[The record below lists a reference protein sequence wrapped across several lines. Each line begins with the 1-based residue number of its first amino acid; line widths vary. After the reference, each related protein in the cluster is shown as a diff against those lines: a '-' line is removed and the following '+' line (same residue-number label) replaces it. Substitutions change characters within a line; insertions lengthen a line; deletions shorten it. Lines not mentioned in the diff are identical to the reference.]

1 MSNVRKISY
10 NAALDKAGKKPYS
23 IKVDGK
29 PHFFNINQAKVIPEL
44 GRGQVNIKGKNY
56 WFPTEMFDPSSPN
69 FGQYKVNPINM
80 AYDAKNVSRT
90 IAPVQFPRM
99 RIDMREWRDAITE
112 AEMPIFPYRVKMQQ
126 IYQDLI
132 LDGHVYACWQKR
144 KRLTLL
150 KKPVF
155 FDKDNHAVENNPQL
169 NFIHSQWWNTMT
181 DYLLDAQGYGYQLV
195 SLGDIEGGQ
204 FPNVSVV
211 RRQNISPDREVVS
224 PVIYMIDGI
233 HYADPNYKAR
243 NYFFDRE
250 REVCFN
256 NPNAANEGGES
267 YYDWHIWVKTPNSFG
282 MSSCGYGIFYQVAL
296 FAILMRSNL
305 KHNAD
310 FVELFAQPIR
320 LLKTD
325 KTNESERAQAEIAL
339 QNMGSTPY
347 FITDHKDEL
356 QLVQSPSAGDA
367 WESYANLEE
376 RCKKAITAVILGH
389 EDCMSNI
396 PGRLGSEQGNDN
408 SPVNKAM
415 REIETEQDKWL
426 CSIINDNI
434 LPKLRNLGFPIPEDL
449 VYGYLNNDELNEIA
463 EIDNKRK
470 SDFAAI
476 VETLTRAGYTVDEKY
491 VSATLGM
498 PARMNP
504 ARMNL
509 SGGRSDGEVGKG

>member
-1 MSNVRKISY
+1 MSNIRKISY
-10 NAALDKAGKKPYS
+10 NASLDKAGKKPYS
-23 IKVDGK
+23 ICVDGK
-29 PHFFNINQAKVIPEL
+29 QHFFNINQATVIPKL

-69 FGQYKVNPINM
+69 FGQNKVNPINM

-90 IAPVQFPRM
+90 IAPVQFPRV

-155 FDKDNHAVENNPQL
+155 FDKDNHKVENNQHL
-169 NFIHSQWWNTMT
+169 NFIHSQWWNTLT

-195 SLGDIEGGQ
+195 SLGDITGGA
-204 FPNVSVV
+204 FPDVSVV

-243 NYFFDRE
+243 NYFFDKE

-256 NPNAANEGGES
+256 NPDAVNEGGES
-267 YYDWHIWVKTPNSFG
+267 YSDWHIWVKTPNPFG
-282 MSSCGYGIFYQVAL
+282 MSACGYGIFYQVAL
-296 FAILMRSNL
+296 FAILMRNNL
-305 KHNAD
+305 KFNAD
-310 FVELFAQPIR
+310 FVEMFAQPIR
-320 LLKTD
+320 WLKTN
-325 KTNESERAQAEIAL
+325 KTDESERAMAEISL
-339 QNMGSTPY
+339 QNMGSNAY
-347 FITDHKDEL
+347 VITDKEDEMQLL
-356 QLVQSPSAGDA
+356 QNSSAGNG

-389 EDCMSNI
+389 EDCMSGT
-396 PGRLGSEQGNDN
+396 PGKLGSQQDGNN
-408 SPVNKAM
+408 SPANKAM

-426 CSIINDNI
+426 CSIINDNV
-434 LPKLRNLGFPIPEDL
+434 LPKLRNLGFPIPKDV
-449 VYGYLNNDELNEIA
+449 VYGYQNNDELNEVTDL
-463 EIDNKRK
+463 ENKRK
-470 SDFAAI
+470 SEFANI
-476 VETLTRAGYTVDEKY
+476 IETLTRAGYKVDEKY
-491 VSATLGM
+491 VSEQLGM
-498 PARMNP
+498 
-504 ARMNL
+504 
-509 SGGRSDGEVGKG
+509 EVKRGN